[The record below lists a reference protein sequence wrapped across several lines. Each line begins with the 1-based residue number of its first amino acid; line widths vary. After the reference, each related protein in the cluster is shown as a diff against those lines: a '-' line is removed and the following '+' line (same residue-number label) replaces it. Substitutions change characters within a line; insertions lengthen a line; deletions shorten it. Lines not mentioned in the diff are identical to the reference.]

1 MKYLFFVQNEGRG
14 HMTQALTVA
23 EELKEQGHELV
34 GVIMN
39 KNPERQIPS
48 FFSEEIGAPI
58 FFIRSPYFLIN
69 KDGLGI
75 DFKKSIVFNILRLHS
90 YIKSLKTIHLL
101 YKKLKPDV
109 IINFFEPLCGLYNI
123 FFKNSRPCFSL
134 GHQFFM
140 EHPQFPKPKGFLK
153 DQEYVVFYNHI
164 TSYGSKSLLA
174 LSFTE
179 ESDCLDKKII
189 VCPPLIRKE
198 IRELQPE
205 SKDFILS
212 YILNAGYFEE
222 IKDWAEKNPN
232 QKIEAFWD
240 KKDAPETTEFG
251 NNLLFHKL
259 SGQKFIRLLKDCHT
273 YISTGGFDSIAEAAY
288 LQKNIL
294 MVPTKNHYE
303 QLGNAHDAKRAGL
316 AVFDNFFNID
326 LALENKKTRPE
337 DPGRIYKE
345 WVDKNYQKIIKIITA
360 TN

>member
-23 EELKEQGHELV
+23 KELRDLGHELV
-34 GVIMN
+34 GVVMN
-39 KNPERQIPS
+39 QNPERQIPN

-58 FFIRSPYFLIN
+58 FFIKSPYFLIN
-69 KDGLGI
+69 KDGVGI
-75 DFKKSIVFNILRLHS
+75 DFKKSIIFNLLRLRS
-90 YIKSLKTIHLL
+90 YIKSLKTIHSL

-109 IINFFEPLCGLYNI
+109 IVNFFEPLCGLYNI
-123 FFKNSRPCFSL
+123 FFKNSRPCFSV

-140 EHPQFPKPKGFLK
+140 EHPKFPRPKGFLK
-153 DQEYVVFYNHI
+153 DQEYVVLYNHI
-164 TSYGSKSLLA
+164 TSYGSKNLLA

-179 ESDCLDKKII
+179 EEDQLNQKMI

-198 IRELQPE
+198 IRSLQPE
-205 SKDFILS
+205 TKDFILS

-222 IKDWAEKNPN
+222 IKEWAEKNPN

-240 KKDAPETTEFG
+240 KKDAPEITTFG

-259 SGQKFIRLLKDCHT
+259 SGQKFIDLLKDCRT

-326 LALENKKTRPE
+326 LALEIQKTRSE
-337 DPGRIYKE
+337 IPGQVYKN
-345 WVDKNYQKIIKIITA
+345 WVDKNHDKIIDLITKI
-360 TN
+360 N

>member
-23 EELKEQGHELV
+23 EDLRERGHKLV
-34 GVIMN
+34 GVVMN
-39 KNPERQIPS
+39 QNPEREIPD
-48 FFSEEIGAPI
+48 FFKNGIKAPL
-58 FFIRSPYFLIN
+58 FFIKSPYFLIN
-69 KDGLGI
+69 KDGVGI
-75 DFKKSIVFNILRLHS
+75 DFKKSIVFNFFRLRS
-90 YIKSLKTIHLL
+90 YIKSLKTIHSL

-109 IINFFEPLCGLYNI
+109 IVNFFEPLCGLYNI
-123 FFKNSRPCFSL
+123 FFKNNRPCFSV

-140 EHPQFPKPKGFLK
+140 EHPSFPRPKGYLK
-153 DQEYVVFYNHI
+153 DQEYVVLYNHI
-164 TSYGSKSLLA
+164 TSYGSKNLLA

-179 ESDCLDKKII
+179 ESDRPEQKMI

-198 IRELQPE
+198 IKELKPE

-222 IKDWAEKNPN
+222 IKEWAEKNPN

-240 KKDAPETTEFG
+240 KKDTSEITTFG
-251 NNLLFHKL
+251 NNLVFHKL
-259 SGQKFIRLLKDCHT
+259 SGQKFINLLKDCQT

-303 QLGNAHDAKRAGL
+303 QLGNSHDAKRAGL
-316 AVFDNFFNID
+316 AVFDSFFNID
-326 LALENKKTRPE
+326 LALENQKTRSE
-337 DPGRIYKE
+337 EPGRVYKN
-345 WVDKNYQKIIKIITA
+345 WVAKNEQKIIEIITKIS
-360 TN
+360 